1 MSVAGL
7 RTAAR
12 ETVSGLPREFWW
24 LWLSTLVNRLGAFVA
39 TFMAL
44 YLTLDRGYSAS
55 YAGLVAAL
63 HGLGGVISSLG
74 AGVMTD
80 RLGRRPTML
89 IAQLS
94 TAVSVAVLGFMVHP
108 FAIAGVAF
116 LVGMASNASRPA
128 VQAMMADIV
137 PPKDRVRAFSLNYW
151 AINLGFAVSSAAAGF
166 IAEYSYLA
174 GFIGEALMTLVC
186 AVLVFVK
193 VPESRPAQTPVKTA
207 DGKRAK
213 DEVRL
218 ITVLRDGR
226 FMGVVGL
233 SFLVSLIFQQGYVGL
248 PVAMG
253 ADGLS
258 SSDFGT
264 AIAVNGVLIVALQIP
279 VTRFIQHRDPRRL
292 LIISSVLA
300 GYGFGLTAFAGSVAV
315 YALTVCVW
323 TLAEIVN
330 APTQTGLVVQLSPA
344 QGRGRYQGVYTM
356 SWSVAALVAPLMSG
370 FVIDHYGAAWLW
382 GACAVIGTVA
392 ALGYWLLMRNLPR
405 EETPGEEN
413 VPEPAPV
420 PAQARPDQAEPD
432 PAAAVDESDSVVK
445 ASSAAYAL
453 GLVRGGRLAVEPM
466 LNMARDTRR
475 DGEIRQGELDLPRR
489 GTGRGD
495 TLAVSARV
503 APLGSRLVL
512 LLVED
517 LTEARRIEAV
527 RRDFVA
533 NVSHELKTPT
543 GALSLLPRRSWTPP
557 TTRRRSSGSPDGC
570 RSRRP
575 G

>member
-24 LWLSTLVNRLGAFVA
+24 LWLSTLVNRLGGFVA

-94 TAVSVAVLGFMVHP
+94 MAVSVAVLGFMEHP
-108 FAIAGVAF
+108 VAIAAVAF
-116 LVGMASNASRPA
+116 FVGMASSASRPA

-151 AINLGFAVSSAAAGF
+151 AINLGFAISSAGAGF

-174 GFIGEALMTLVC
+174 GFLGEALMMLAC
-186 AVLVFVK
+186 AVVVFLK
-193 VPESRPAQTPVKTA
+193 VPESRPAQAAPAKTA
-207 DGKRAK
+207 GGKRAK
-213 DEVRL
+213 DEVR
-218 ITVLRDGR
+218 ITTVLRDGR

-292 LIISSVLA
+292 LIISSLLA

-344 QGRGRYQGVYTM
+344 QGRGRYQGMYTM

-392 ALGYWLLMRNLPR
+392 GLGYWLLMRNLPR
-405 EETPGEEN
+405 EEILAEEA

-432 PAAAVDESDSVVK
+432 PA
-445 ASSAAYAL
+445 SA
-453 GLVRGGRLAVEPM
+453 
-466 LNMARDTRR
+466 
-475 DGEIRQGELDLPRR
+475 
-489 GTGRGD
+489 
-495 TLAVSARV
+495 
-503 APLGSRLVL
+503 
-512 LLVED
+512 
-517 LTEARRIEAV
+517 IERA
-527 RRDFVA
+527 F
-533 NVSHELKTPT
+533 
-543 GALSLLPRRSWTPP
+543 
-557 TTRRRSSGSPDGC
+557 
-570 RSRRP
+570 
-575 G
+575 